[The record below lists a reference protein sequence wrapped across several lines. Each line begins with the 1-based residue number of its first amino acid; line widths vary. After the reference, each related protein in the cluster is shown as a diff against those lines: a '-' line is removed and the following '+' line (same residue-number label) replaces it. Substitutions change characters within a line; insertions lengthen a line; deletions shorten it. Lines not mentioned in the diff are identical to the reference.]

1 MTKEKWKI
9 ERFDIEPFEKMPK
22 GLFIGVDPGTV
33 HLGIAVLWETQVT
46 LYQVSI
52 ARSANPIE
60 RMQDAQ
66 KIMTECIHNYS
77 HLATVCIEGAS
88 FADKYRQ
95 VELAEMRASI
105 AWWGLSKKFRIEILP
120 PNSIR
125 KIVFNNGK
133 LKAHE
138 VWTNIPHDCAAAL
151 SCALAVSL

>member
-1 MTKEKWKI
+1 
-9 ERFDIEPFEKMPK
+9 MPK
-22 GLFIGVDPGTV
+22 GLYIGVDPGTV
-33 HLGIAVLWETQVT
+33 HLGICVLWETRIT

-52 ARSANPIE
+52 TRSANPII

-66 KIMTECIHNYS
+66 QIMGECIHAHPYT
-77 HLATVCIEGAS
+77 AVMCIEGAS

-105 AWWGLSKKFRIEILP
+105 AWWGLNKKFRIEILP

-138 VWTNIPHDCAAAL
+138 VWENIPQDCAAAL